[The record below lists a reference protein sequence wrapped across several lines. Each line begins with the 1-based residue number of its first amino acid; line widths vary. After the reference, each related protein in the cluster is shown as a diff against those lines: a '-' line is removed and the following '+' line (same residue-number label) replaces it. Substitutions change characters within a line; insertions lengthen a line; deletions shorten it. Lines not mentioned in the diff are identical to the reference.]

1 MTNKGDKMN
10 DLVDLIIAYETGE
23 ANDKQILDLFSKL
36 VKNGQA
42 WSLQGHYG
50 RTAKAMIENELL
62 SVSGELTSKA
72 KDLLEEANNE

>member
-1 MTNKGDKMN
+1 MN

-23 ANDKQILDLFSKL
+23 ANDKQILNLFSKL

-72 KDLLEEANNE
+72 KELLEEANNE